1 MKLPHFFIERPIFAT
16 VLSLVIVLV
25 GMLSYYDL
33 PVAQYPDVVPPTIVV
48 TTSFPGA
55 SADVVAK
62 TVATPL
68 EQEINGVEN
77 MLYMESQSTADGSL
91 TLTVTFKLGTDLD
104 QAQVLVQNRV
114 AVAVPRLPE
123 EVRRIG
129 VTTNKR
135 SPDLLLVA
143 HLYSPDNSRDE
154 LYMSNY
160 AFIRIRDVLARVDG
174 VGEVVLFGAREYS
187 MRIWL
192 DTGRL
197 AELDM
202 IPGDVVEALRS
213 ESVQVAAG
221 SLGKPPTDKA
231 VPFQWTVETKGR
243 LSDPEEFAEIVVKT
257 GTDGRLVRVGDVA
270 RVELG
275 ALDYSMNSY
284 MDLQKASA
292 IGVFQRPGAN
302 AISTTDNVLKTLEEL
317 SRDFPPGVAYEVVYN
332 PTVFVESSINA
343 VILTIFEA
351 SVFVV
356 LVIFLF
362 LQSWRATIIP
372 IAAIPVSLIGT
383 FALMNALGFS
393 LNTLSLF
400 GLVLAIG
407 IVVDDAIVVVEN
419 VARKIEQGLDP
430 KEATHKAMDEVGSAL
445 IAMGLVLVAVF
456 VPTTFLGG
464 ISGQFYRQFALT
476 VAGSTAISVLVSLTL
491 SPAMCALLLKP
502 KRNEHEQAGRLHR
515 MTLGRFFRGFNWL
528 FGKARSGYTRAVG
541 RIIRV
546 SALGLI
552 VYAILVASIYG
563 SFRQVPTGFI
573 PSQDQGYLIVSI
585 RLPEGASLDRTDE
598 VTRRAAQIAQ
608 DTPGIVHTVALAG
621 LSGANRIRTSNAA
634 AIFIL
639 LDDPAKRGREGLL
652 MPRVLADLRRRL
664 SVIRD
669 GIVVVIPAPPVRGIG
684 TGGGFEMIIQDRG
697 GLGYEALLETTEK
710 MQAEANRT
718 PGLVQVFT
726 TFQTDNPQVFVD
738 IDRVQARML
747 DVPLPRIFEAMQ
759 VYLGSLYVNDFNFLG
774 RTFRVTAQAQAR
786 FREDPEDILAL
797 RTRSASGA
805 VVPLASVASIRET
818 TSPARILR
826 YNLFPA
832 AELRGDTEPG
842 FSSGEAISAMEDL
855 AAKTLP
861 SGMSFEWTS
870 LAYQEK
876 LAGDLGI
883 YIFVLSVLFVFL
895 FLAAQY
901 ESWLLPLAIILIV
914 PLCLLSSIAGVWIRG
929 MENNLLTQIGFV
941 VLVGLAGKNAI
952 LIVEFAKQK
961 EDAGLDRFQAV
972 VEACR
977 LRLRPILMTALAF
990 IFGVVPLVTASGPG
1004 YEMRQAVGTAVFS
1017 GMVGVTFFGLF
1028 LTPVF
1033 YVVLRK
1039 FARKTP
1045 KKASDAS

>member
-1 MKLPHFFIERPIFAT
+1 MKLPHFFIDRPIFAT
-16 VLSLVIVLV
+16 VLSLLIVLL

-33 PVAQYPDVVPPTIVV
+33 PVAQYPDVVPPTVVV
-48 TTSFPGA
+48 TTNYPGA
-55 SADVVAK
+55 SAEVVAK

-77 MLYMESQSTADGSL
+77 MLYMDSQSTSDGSL
-91 TLTVTFKLGTDLD
+91 TLTITFKLGTDLD

-114 AVAVPRLPE
+114 AVALPRLPE

-135 SPDLLLVA
+135 SPDLLMVA

-160 AFIRIRDVLARVDG
+160 SFIRIRDLLARVDG

-202 IPGDVVEALRS
+202 TPGDVVEALRS
-213 ESVQVAAG
+213 ENVQVAAG

-231 VPFQWTVETKGR
+231 VSFQWSIETKGR
-243 LSDPEEFAEIVVKT
+243 LTSPEEFADIVVKS
-257 GTDGRLVRVGDVA
+257 GTDGQLVRVKDVA
-270 RVELG
+270 KVELG

-284 MDLQKASA
+284 MDLKKASA
-292 IGVFQRPGAN
+292 IGIFQRPGAN
-302 AISTTDNVLKTLEEL
+302 AITTTEKVLKTLKDL
-317 SRDFPPGVAYEVVYN
+317 SRDFPPGVKYEVVYN
-332 PTVFVESSINA
+332 PTVFVESSIKA
-343 VILTIFEA
+343 VILTLFEA
-351 SVFVV
+351 TLLVV
-356 LVIFLF
+356 LVIFVF
-362 LQSWRATIIP
+362 LQSWRATVIP
-372 IAAIPVSLIGT
+372 VLAIPVSLIGT
-383 FALMNALGFS
+383 FALMKVLGFS
-393 LNTLSLF
+393 LNSLSLF

-419 VARKIEQGLDP
+419 VERNMEQGLDP
-430 KEATHKAMDEVGSAL
+430 KEATHSAMDEVGSAL
-445 IAMGLVLVAVF
+445 VAMGLVLVAVF
-456 VPTTFLGG
+456 VPSAFLGG

-502 KRNEHEQAGRLHR
+502 RQQDQKFAGRAYR
-515 MTLGRFFRGFNWL
+515 MTFGRFFQGFNRL
-528 FGKARSGYTRAVG
+528 FGKARSGYARVVG
-541 RIIRV
+541 RFVRV
-546 SALGLI
+546 STVGLI
-552 VYAILVASIYG
+552 IYAVLVVSIYW
-563 SFRQVPTGFI
+563 SFQQVPTGFI

-585 RLPEGASLDRTDE
+585 RLPEGASLDRTDQ
-598 VTRRAAQIAQ
+598 VTRRAARIAQ
-608 DTPGIVHTVALAG
+608 DTPGIAHTVALAG
-621 LSGANRIRTSNAA
+621 LSGANRIRTTNSA
-634 AIFIL
+634 AIFVL
-639 LDDPAKRGREGLL
+639 LGDPDERGRQGLL

-684 TGGGFEMIIQDRG
+684 TGGGFEMIVQDRS
-697 GLGYEALLETTEK
+697 GLGYRELLKTTE
-710 MQAEANRT
+710 QLIAEANQT

-726 TFQTDNPQVFVD
+726 TFQTDNPEIFVD

-747 DVPLPRIFEAMQ
+747 NIPLPRIFDALQ

-774 RTFRVTAQAQAR
+774 RTFRVTAQAQSR
-786 FREDPEDILAL
+786 FRDEPGDVLRL
-797 RTRSASGA
+797 RTRSTSGA
-805 VVPLASVASIRET
+805 IVPVASVASIRET
-818 TSPARILR
+818 ASPARILR
-826 YNLFPA
+826 YNLFPS
-832 AELRGDTEPG
+832 AEVRGDTRPG
-842 FSSGEAISAMEDL
+842 FSSGEAISAMEKL
-855 AAKTLP
+855 ARKILP
-861 SGMSFEWTS
+861 HGMSFEWTA
-870 LAYQEK
+870 LAFQEK
-876 LAGDLGI
+876 LEGNVAH
-883 YIFVLSVLFVFL
+883 YIFALSVLFVFL
-895 FLAAQY
+895 ALAAQY

-941 VLVGLAGKNAI
+941 VLIGLASKNAI
-952 LIVEFAKQK
+952 LIVEFAKQQ
-961 EDAGLDRFQAV
+961 EDAGLNRLEAV

-990 IFGVVPLVTASGPG
+990 VFGVVPLVTATGPG

-1017 GMVGVTFFGLF
+1017 GMVGVTLFGLF

-1039 FARKTP
+1039 FA
-1045 KKASDAS
+1045 KKKGKSGSEA